1 MSVLLFPEG
10 TDFSDN
16 ALAKSDAYADA
27 KGLPCYTR
35 LLHPKTAG
43 FVACVQALG
52 ERLDAVYDATVAYT
66 PHPLAA
72 AAADPRPSEHD
83 FPRGTLPRTVLLD
96 VRRVPRAA
104 LPAASDEEGLARW
117 LLERWARKEE
127 LLVNGLAG
135 EGGEGGEGGP
145 TAPPRAS
152 LALEYVAVLLGWMA
166 ALGTLRWLQTSP
178 LPWASPTLSSPPSS
192 SPFPSASRSPS
203 RSTPL
208 TLILT
213 PTPHPHIHPHQRT
226 HLHQHSHPRQA
237 GLDGSRR
244 PIRCCCCWALSVAA
258 SRSQCAHGWAGW
270 TTWSCGS
277 APKWASLSCDLRSV
291 NIGPRTKVVRR

>member
-117 LLERWARKEE
+117 LLERWARKEQ
-127 LLVNGLAG
+127 LLATGLADEDG
-135 EGGEGGEGGP
+135 EGGGVEGGGGEGGGGEP
-145 TAPPRAS
+145 ASPPRTG
-152 LALEYVAVLLGWMA
+152 LALEYAAVLVGWA
-166 ALGTLRWLQTSP
+166 TALGSWR
-178 LPWASPTLSSPPSS
+178 
-192 SPFPSASRSPS
+192 
-203 RSTPL
+203 
-208 TLILT
+208 
-213 PTPHPHIHPHQRT
+213 
-226 HLHQHSHPRQA
+226 
-237 GLDGSRR
+237 
-244 PIRCCCCWALSVAA
+244 
-258 SRSQCAHGWAGW
+258 
-270 TTWSCGS
+270 
-277 APKWASLSCDLRSV
+277 
-291 NIGPRTKVVRR
+291 

>member
-166 ALGTLRWLQTSP
+166 ALGTLRWLQPSP
-178 LPWASPTLSSPPSS
+178 LPWASPPLSSPPSS

-203 RSTPL
+203 PSTPL
-208 TLILT
+208 TLTSHLPPPTLIFTLT
-213 PTPHPHIHPHQRT
+213 SALTFTSTLTLARRAWMARGGLSAAAAAGHCLW
-226 HLHQHSHPRQA
+226 LHHAHSVHAAGRAGRHGAAALRQS
-237 GLDGSRR
+237 GR
-244 PIRCCCCWALSVAA
+244 A
-258 SRSQCAHGWAGW
+258 S
-270 TTWSCGS
+270 
-277 APKWASLSCDLRSV
+277 PV
-291 NIGPRTKVVRR
+291 I